1 MDFLTLGAAF
11 LAGILT
17 ILSPCVLPVLPIV
30 FGSATAQH
38 RLAPA
43 ALALGLAI
51 SFTAIGLFIA
61 TVGFTLGLDAR
72 LFRTVSGALLILFG
86 IVLLVPQAQAAF
98 QAALA
103 PLGNWAN
110 SRTSTI
116 EGSGLAGQFGLGL
129 LLGAVWSPCVGP
141 TLGAAIAA
149 ASQGEDLFQAFL
161 TFLTFALGVGL
172 SITLFAYASRKAL
185 GWNTKRLQSLARYA
199 KPIFGAVLLLVGALV
214 VTGLDK
220 AIEAWILGMLPDWL
234 ISITTR
240 F

>member
-1 MDFLTLGAAF
+1 MGGEFALAF
-11 LAGILT
+11 VAGLVT
-17 ILSPCVLPVLPIV
+17 ILNPCVLPLVPLLV
-30 FGSATAQH
+30 ASSLGKH
-38 RLAPA
+38 RLGPI
-43 ALALGLAI
+43 ALASGLGV
-51 SFTAIGLFIA
+51 SFTLF
-61 TVGFTLGLDAR
+61 GFTIIAFGFQLGIDEDAVR
-72 LFRTVSGALLILFG
+72 LAAGWLLVAAGMLLLSPRAQAGLTALAAPLTNRASQTMTKVSGD
-86 IVLLVPQAQAAF
+86 
-98 QAALA
+98 
-103 PLGNWAN
+103 
-110 SRTSTI
+110 
-116 EGSGLAGQFGLGL
+116 GLKGQFLTGL
-129 LLGAVWSPCVGP
+129 LLGLVWAPCVGP